1 MTERTHMFTFIARS
15 QGEHIITTDNF
26 ALAERRAQK
35 HANVKGRAT
44 VLTFQDGER
53 FRVNHYTKAV

>member
-1 MTERTHMFTFIARS
+1 MFTFKATS

-35 HANVKGRAT
+35 FANRHGSAT
-44 VLTFQDGER
+44 VLTFKNGER
-53 FRVNHYTKAV
+53 FRFNHYTKAV